1 MSHFDFDAHFKTGLA
16 RDVANMVLGDL
27 HGYGTTRAIYTH
39 ATDPT
44 LMVKVETDAGSYNNI
59 MEWEAWKSVKDTEFA
74 KWFAPC
80 VQISGAG
87 LVLTMKKCTVATARE
102 LPRKVPAFFTDLKA
116 ENWGWYEDRFV
127 CLDYGLH
134 LLHELGM
141 TKRMRT
147 ANWEKS

>member
-1 MSHFDFDAHFKTGLA
+1 MSRFAFDAHFKTGLA
-16 RDVANMVLGDL
+16 RDLAGMVLGDL
-27 HGYGTTRAIYTH
+27 HGFGSTRTIYTH

-80 VQISGAG
+80 VEISPAG
-87 LVLTMKKCTVATARE
+87 LVLTMKKCERVSARG
-102 LPRKVPAFFTDLKA
+102 LPRKVPAFFADLKA

-134 LLHELGM
+134 LLHEYGM
-141 TKRMRT
+141 TKRMRV
-147 ANWEKS
+147 ANWEKL